1 LLHVYRSYGVFFRE
15 GNVPIESFVF
25 SHAILLLFFGNIEK
39 SFHEITTFWPRFIFF
54 SFFAIVC
61 SIFNKYTKKFSTF
74 SLMQLNL
81 PEKLL
86 DFCLD
91 AGADFA
97 EIYEEETRKTSLS
110 LKDNAIDGASASI
123 IYGVG
128 IRMIF
133 GTDVLYGYAS
143 DASEGSLLGIAKDLA
158 STRNGKRTKNAQ
170 SESEQNYTSFN
181 EAAFKDPRLLGQ
193 SFKKD
198 FLFLANKSARAKS
211 SKIIQVES
219 SIGDAAQS
227 IKIWN
232 SEGLKASD
240 SRARIRFSVNVIAA
254 EDSERTSAHE
264 APGSLGGYEFM
275 ESLPVENLSA
285 SCAERALRML
295 SAPYIKGGQMPVVM
309 GNAFGGVIFHEACGH
324 PLETEAVRRQ
334 ASPFCGKLG
343 EKIAQPVLTA
353 IDDGTL
359 SGVWGSLAMD
369 DEGTP
374 TQKTVLIEN
383 GILKNFLSDRVGA
396 SELGLPLTGSARRES
411 YKFAP
416 VSRMRNT
423 FIAPGNSNLQDII
436 ASVDNGL
443 YAAKMAGGSV
453 NPATGE
459 FNFAVEEG
467 YEIKN
472 GKLAEAVRGAT
483 LIGLGHEIL
492 PKISMVGN
500 DLELAAGMCG
510 ASSGHVPVTV
520 GQPSIKVDSILVGGR

>member
-1 LLHVYRSYGVFFRE
+1 
-15 GNVPIESFVF
+15 
-25 SHAILLLFFGNIEK
+25 
-39 SFHEITTFWPRFIFF
+39 
-54 SFFAIVC
+54 
-61 SIFNKYTKKFSTF
+61 
-74 SLMQLNL
+74 
-81 PEKLL
+81 
-86 DFCLD
+86 
-91 AGADFA
+91 
-97 EIYEEETRKTSLS
+97 
-110 LKDNAIDGASASI
+110 
-123 IYGVG
+123 
-128 IRMIF
+128 
-133 GTDVLYGYAS
+133 
-143 DASEGSLLGIAKDLA
+143 
-158 STRNGKRTKNAQ
+158 
-170 SESEQNYTSFN
+170 
-181 EAAFKDPRLLGQ
+181 
-193 SFKKD
+193 
-198 FLFLANKSARAKS
+198 
-211 SKIIQVES
+211 
-219 SIGDAAQS
+219 
-227 IKIWN
+227 
-232 SEGLKASD
+232 
-240 SRARIRFSVNVIAA
+240 VNVVAA
-254 EDSERTSAHE
+254 EGSERTSAHE
-264 APGSLGGYEFM
+264 APGSLGGYEYI

-324 PLETEAVRRQ
+324 PLEAEAVRRQ

-343 EKIAQPVLTA
+343 EQIARPVLTA

-374 TQKTVLIEN
+374 TQKTILIEN

-396 SELGLPLTGSARRES
+396 MELSLPLTGSARRES

-423 FIAPGNSNLQDII
+423 FIAPGDSSPQEII

-483 LIGLGHEIL
+483 LIGLGHEVL
-492 PKISMVGN
+492 QKISMVGN
-500 DLELAAGMCG
+500 DLELAAGVCG
-510 ASSGHVPVTV
+510 ASSGHIPVTV